1 LLGTYKT
8 ITINGESLNQE
19 VAKKYFEIRPKLVDN
34 VIPIKSHAKPQ
45 KA

>member
-34 VIPIKSHAKPQ
+34 VISIQSHAKSK